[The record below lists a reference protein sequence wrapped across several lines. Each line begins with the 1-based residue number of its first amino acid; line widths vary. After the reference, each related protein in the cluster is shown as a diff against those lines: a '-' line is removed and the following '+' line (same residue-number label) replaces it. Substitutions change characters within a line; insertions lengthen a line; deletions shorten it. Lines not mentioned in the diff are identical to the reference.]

1 MPDERKYL
9 PLIPL
14 RNVVLFPSV
23 ETSLFFGRKES
34 SNSLLEAYD
43 KHNHLCIITAQRN
56 STTDKPALKDIYTV
70 AILARIEHILQTD
83 GSLHAIVRGL
93 SRVNILG
100 FVQTDPFI
108 MAEYTDTP
116 IISELASDIQQSA
129 EALLSQLKK
138 LFLLA
143 DNLIFRP

>member
-1 MPDERKYL
+1 MTPSKVGARLLIMPDERKYL

-43 KHNHLCIITAQRN
+43 KHNHLCIITAQRD
-56 STTDKPALKDIYTV
+56 STIDKPALKDIYTV

-83 GSLHAIVRGL
+83 AVS
-93 SRVNILG
+93 
-100 FVQTDPFI
+100 
-108 MAEYTDTP
+108 M
-116 IISELASDIQQSA
+116 
-129 EALLSQLKK
+129 LLSGVSPG
-138 LFLLA
+138 
-143 DNLIFRP
+143 LIY